1 MADYQ
6 FYSIKKIDDNF
17 NMTSNDFY
25 IGLSQT
31 YINTKILFDILKEKE
46 IKLSVN
52 GFTGLE
58 SILRFLIINNLKSY
72 EKQPIIVDLDIE
84 LTQTFLVDNTEFID
98 DLNNKFELNIN
109 YCKDFPEIC
118 KFFICFLASL
128 SSEYLKNKNINIG
141 DSELNSFLDTL
152 FEDTVIPD
160 KLYNLI
166 YNQYILVYNL

>member
-1 MADYQ
+1 MANYQ

-58 SILRFLIINNLKSY
+58 SILRFLMRK
-72 EKQPIIVDLDIE
+72 E
-84 LTQTFLVDNTEFID
+84 
-98 DLNNKFELNIN
+98 
-109 YCKDFPEIC
+109 C
-118 KFFICFLASL
+118 
-128 SSEYLKNKNINIG
+128 
-141 DSELNSFLDTL
+141 
-152 FEDTVIPD
+152 
-160 KLYNLI
+160 
-166 YNQYILVYNL
+166 